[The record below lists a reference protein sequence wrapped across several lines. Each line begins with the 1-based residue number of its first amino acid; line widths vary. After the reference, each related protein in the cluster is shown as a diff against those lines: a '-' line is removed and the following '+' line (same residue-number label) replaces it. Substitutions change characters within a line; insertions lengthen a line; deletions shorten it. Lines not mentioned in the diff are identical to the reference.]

1 MNGVTA
7 IQEERFPRAVYA
19 GDIWRTAGGRLDGG
33 PIRLRPSLEL
43 SHEELGPSAR
53 ARSGQTADKAGGRS
67 PGRHRRG
74 APDPDVR
81 QVFSAPVQY
90 DTITVPIPR
99 VTYKTPTDTVGDTQL
114 AGLETLRWVSTLVR
128 DVPRTKVRIA
138 VLIPAH
144 NEQDYIAATIEGVY
158 AQTRQPDRII
168 VVPNNCDDDDNTAK
182 VAAGYDG
189 VEVMELHGI
198 TGRKAGALN
207 AALNAVL
214 PDLRDDDLVVCM
226 DADTIIHPELLEN
239 AERHFQEDP
248 HLGAV
253 SSNHLINRFG
263 TLIELLQ
270 AMEYERDRR
279 FIGRRK
285 GRYGCMTGMAAMY
298 RVATLRDV
306 KRVYGEVYDPDN
318 WTEDWKLTIAL
329 KHLRWDMVRPQ
340 DCLATTV
347 PVSTVKG
354 LFIQRERW
362 ARGYIQ
368 TLCQFGLT
376 RWTAIPWAK
385 QVGLIWS
392 VVSRVVLL
400 YLLWTVRGHLLAWW
414 CVPVFIILM
423 ADSVNTTHKAQHQGL

>member
-1 MNGVTA
+1 V
-7 IQEERFPRAVYA
+7 
-19 GDIWRTAGGRLDGG
+19 GRLD
-33 PIRLRPSLEL
+33 
-43 SHEELGPSAR
+43 PSAR
-53 ARSGQTADKAGGRS
+53 ARSSQIAGKAETRS
-67 PGRHRRG
+67 PGRHSRG
-74 APDPDVR
+74 APGPDVR
-81 QVFSAPVQY
+81 QVFYAPVQH
-90 DTITVPIPR
+90 DTITLPIPR
-99 VTYKTPTDTVGDTQL
+99 LTYETATDAMGDTQV
-114 AGLETLRWVSTLVR
+114 ADLETSWWASTLVR
-128 DVPRTKVRIA
+128 DVPRTQVRIA

-144 NEQDYIAATIEGVY
+144 NEQDYIAATIEGVQ
-158 AQTRQPDRII
+158 AQTRQADRII
-168 VVPNNCDDDDNTAK
+168 VVPNNCNDDDNTAK
-182 VAAGYDG
+182 IAAGYYG

-226 DADTIIHPELLEN
+226 DADTMIHSDLLQN

-248 HLGAV
+248 RLGAV
-253 SSNHLINRFG
+253 SSNHLIKRFG

-306 KRVYGEVYDPDN
+306 KRVHGEVYDPDN
-318 WTEDWKLTIAL
+318 WTEDWKLTMAL
-329 KHLRWDMVRPQ
+329 KHLRWGMVRPQ

-354 LFIQRERW
+354 LFFQRERW

-368 TLCQFGLT
+368 TLRQFGLT
-376 RWTAIPWAK
+376 RWTVIPWAK
-385 QVGLIWS
+385 QAGLIWS
-392 VVSRVVLL
+392 VAARVVLL

-414 CVPVFIILM
+414 CLPVFIILM
-423 ADSVNTTHKAQHQGL
+423 ADSVNTAHRAGWRAALLALAFPVEMLYAWLITVAIASGYWKELTKTGKNDAWKMVRGT

>member
-1 MNGVTA
+1 MNGVTT
-7 IQEERFPRAVYA
+7 IQEERFPRAAHA
-19 GDIWRTAGGRLDGG
+19 GDIWRKAGSRRDGGRIG
-33 PIRLRPSLEL
+33 PRLSLEL
-43 SHEELGPSAR
+43 SHEELDPWAR
-53 ARSGQTADKAGGRS
+53 ARSGQIADKAGGR
-67 PGRHRRG
+67 PQGRHRKG
-74 APDPDVR
+74 APGPDVR
-81 QVFSAPVQY
+81 QVFSAPVR
-90 DTITVPIPR
+90 DNTITVPFPR
-99 VTYKTPTDTVGDTQL
+99 LTYETATDAMGDTQL
-114 AGLETLRWVSTLVR
+114 AGLEARRWISTLAR

-144 NEQDYIAATIEGVY
+144 NEQDYIAATIEGVR
-158 AQTRQPDRII
+158 AQTRRPDRII
-168 VVPNNCDDDDNTAK
+168 VVPNNCDADDNTAK
-182 VAAGYDG
+182 IAARYYD

-207 AALNAVL
+207 AALNAIL
-214 PDLRDDDLVVCM
+214 PELRDDDLVVCM
-226 DADTIIHPELLEN
+226 DADTIIHKELLEN
-239 AERHFQEDP
+239 AERHFQEEP

-263 TLIELLQ
+263 TLIEILQ

-306 KRVYGEVYDPDN
+306 KRVYGQVYDPDN

-347 PVSTVKG
+347 PVSTVRG

-385 QVGLIWS
+385 QVGLVWS
-392 VVSRVVLL
+392 VVARVVLL

-414 CVPVFIILM
+414 CLPV
-423 ADSVNTTHKAQHQGL
+423 SSS